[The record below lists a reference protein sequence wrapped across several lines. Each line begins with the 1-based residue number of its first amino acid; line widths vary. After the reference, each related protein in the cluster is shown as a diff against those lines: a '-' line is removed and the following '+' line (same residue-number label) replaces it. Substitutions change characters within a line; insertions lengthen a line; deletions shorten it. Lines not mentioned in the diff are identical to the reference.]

1 MTYQQFLEAA
11 QTPDFV
17 AATAKLG
24 AIRRGITWVG
34 VRVGFVLYRLG
45 LSANQVSLLGWLFGI
60 GGLSLFCWYGQ
71 LPRWCALIAAACC
84 YAGAFLD
91 FCDGAVARARKSANE
106 IGGIIDGITTDF
118 IRSGL
123 LVVLGIVA
131 RSAAFAIVGLVSA
144 YIVVW
149 LRNQFIWSGLYASEA
164 QPSKSSASSIFR
176 WAFSV
181 HVMIAVLPLAFG
193 AAIVFGC
200 VQSFARSVSA
210 LYLALSIAWFW
221 LACNDFGCKAM
232 GSREQVSIETPL
244 DHQSCPAVELK

>member
-1 MTYQQFLEAA
+1 
-11 QTPDFV
+11 
-17 AATAKLG
+17 
-24 AIRRGITWVG
+24 
-34 VRVGFVLYRLG
+34 
-45 LSANQVSLLGWLFGI
+45 
-60 GGLSLFCWYGQ
+60 
-71 LPRWCALIAAACC
+71 
-84 YAGAFLD
+84 
-91 FCDGAVARARKSANE
+91 
-106 IGGIIDGITTDF
+106 
-118 IRSGL
+118 
-123 LVVLGIVA
+123 VA

-221 LACNDFGCKAM
+221 LACNDFGCKAL
-232 GSREQVSIETPL
+232 GSREQVPIETPL